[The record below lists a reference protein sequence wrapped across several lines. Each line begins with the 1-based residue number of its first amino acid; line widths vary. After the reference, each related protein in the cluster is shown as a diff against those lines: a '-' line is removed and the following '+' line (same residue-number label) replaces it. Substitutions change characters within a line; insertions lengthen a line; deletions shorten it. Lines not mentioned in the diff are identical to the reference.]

1 MNRYTT
7 DYPAFVLYEQ
17 EKPPAVPDSPMVV
30 AGRAE
35 IIPNPDEVR
44 VATPVALSGPLA
56 FLGAGVYRD
65 GQGLDVETWWQ
76 VAEGPIA
83 RPFSI
88 MGHLLTPSGE
98 VLGVSDGLAVSPV
111 ELFPGDIL
119 VQRHRF
125 DGVTGEEFLLRTG
138 AYWLDTMERWPV
150 ADAPGADV
158 LWVSLQAETSP

>member
-65 GQGLDVETWWQ
+65 GQGLDVEIWWQ
-76 VAEGPIA
+76 VTEGPIA

-88 MGHLLTPSGE
+88 
-98 VLGVSDGLAVSPV
+98 V